1 MCKRGL
7 LLIPFLAGCAGFV
20 NTPRMRL
27 VSSEATVATW
37 SFVVEDRG
45 GAAQLLIDG
54 RPRVVGC
61 DRAGVTLR
69 CELRGMFP
77 GGHTVELRLAGSVL
91 RRSTVVGAPLPSRP
105 LLVRVRDLDAVVE
118 AGRAGADGVVMPAGL
133 EQSAIEELVDGAHK
147 ASLRVFIEGSEAQ
160 TAGSVAR
167 YALDGVLGAPIDALT
182 QKHFPSAH
190 ALWLDE
196 AATHALSSSEGG
208 LPLPLAQL
216 GHGDGLLDTH
226 GALQVGL
233 AIIVGRGA
241 IIDARAFPL
250 LAVRRRHKALRE
262 GTSSILVDDGLHRAV
277 RLAAGADAV
286 TLVCNAGA
294 DPYTPRIELPA
305 VPIDL
310 LGGPMTPGGP
320 IVPPGELAAILAS
333 PDPDRTHY

>member
-1 MCKRGL
+1 MCRKGL
-7 LLIPFLAGCAGFV
+7 LLLPLLAGCAGLV
-20 NTPRMRL
+20 HTPRMRL
-27 VSSEATVATW
+27 VSSDATVGTW

-54 RPRVVGC
+54 RPRVLGC

-91 RRSTVVGAPLPSRP
+91 KRSTVVGAPLPARP
-105 LLVRVRDLDAVVE
+105 LLVRARDLATVVE
-118 AGRAGADGVVMPAGL
+118 AGHAGADGVVMPAGL

-147 ASLRVFIEGSEAQ
+147 ANLRVFIEGNEAQ

-167 YALDGVLGAPIDALT
+167 YALDGVLGAPIDAPT
-182 QKHFPSAH
+182 QKRFPSAH
-190 ALWLDE
+190 ALWIDE
-196 AATHALSSSEGG
+196 AATHALVSTERGVA
-208 LPLPLAQL
+208 LPLAQL
-216 GHGDGLLDTH
+216 GHGEGLLDTH

-233 AIIVGRGA
+233 AMIAGRGA
-241 IIDARAFPL
+241 LIDARAFPL

-262 GTSSILVDDGLHRAV
+262 GTSSIVVDDGVHRAV
-277 RLAAGADAV
+277 RMAAGTDAV
-286 TLVCNAGA
+286 TLVCNAGT
-294 DPYTPRIELPA
+294 DPYAPRIELPP

-310 LGGPMTPGGP
+310 LGGPMTPNGP
-320 IVPPGELAAILAS
+320 VVPPGEVAAILAS